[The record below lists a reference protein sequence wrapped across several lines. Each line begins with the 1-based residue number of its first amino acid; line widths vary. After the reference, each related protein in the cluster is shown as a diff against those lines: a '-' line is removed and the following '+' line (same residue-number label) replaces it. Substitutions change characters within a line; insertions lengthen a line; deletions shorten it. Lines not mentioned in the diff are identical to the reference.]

1 MTLRIKSWTEVQFP
15 ASEDGWEEY
24 VYNFMNDVKLDDDQ
38 VMADLFWKVNSKHIV
53 IKSAESDC

>member
-1 MTLRIKSWTEVQFP
+1 M
-15 ASEDGWEEY
+15 ANEDGWEEY